1 MENIFLLEELGSE
14 KKKKI
19 DKIIGFERIYLI
31 FTWEFLLGRIFQMS
45 ILSPFN

>member
-14 KKKKI
+14 KKKI